1 MRNSHSALA
10 VVLGACA
17 CAASSA
23 HAIRCEHLYAN
34 LQRFVR
40 SSDAWPALEDADAC
54 MADAFVRKSL
64 MHVNASTLAQ
74 SGGVFHLTN
83 DSFSLAELLAFS
95 LIGRHFV
102 AQDTKQV
109 FFFDWNRLHRTLSL
123 ELLPC
128 EFSRPLY
135 TFVLLGTLLTILCI
149 VVLQEQVKKAEA
161 CEASGAAQDREGAAA
176 VAFRKTASTARL
188 PHD

>member
-1 MRNSHSALA
+1 MGRSTVWLA
-10 VVLGACA
+10 AVLCTCA
-17 CAASSA
+17 CAPGSA
-23 HAIRCEHLYAN
+23 YDIECAHLYSN
-34 LQRFVR
+34 LRRYVR
-40 SSDAWPALEDADAC
+40 SSDAWPALQDADAC
-54 MADAFVRKSL
+54 MADAFIRKSL

-123 ELLPC
+123 ELLPR

-161 CEASGAAQDREGAAA
+161 CETSGAAQDREGAAA

>member
-1 MRNSHSALA
+1 MRCTDVLLA
-10 VVLGACA
+10 VVLGTSACA
-17 CAASSA
+17 PGSA
-23 HAIRCEHLYAN
+23 YEIRCDHLYAN
-34 LQRFVR
+34 LRRYVR

-54 MADAFVRKSL
+54 MADAFIRKSL
-64 MHVNASTLAQ
+64 MHVNTSTLAQ
-74 SGGVFHLTN
+74 SGAAFHLTN

-102 AQDTKQV
+102 AQETKQV

-135 TFVLLGTLLTILCI
+135 TFVLLGSLLTILCI
-149 VVLQEQVKKAEA
+149 VVLQEQVKKV
-161 CEASGAAQDREGAAA
+161 EASQALDAEKDREGASA
-176 VAFRKTASTARL
+176 VAFRKTASMARL
-188 PHD
+188 SHD